1 MKRKFDS
8 PVVKAGVH
16 LLVFSFV
23 FLTVSPSVLYAEMDG
38 IPSKVEKAA
47 LQAGSEAAAV
57 AANAAE
63 ATPES
68 VGQAASKAAA
78 QVALDAG
85 LTGEQAEELSGL
97 AAIRSSGGTAAW
109 MPPAGWIII
118 SIAVLAGVTIY
129 VVQNEDTGQTA
140 THHVSP

>member
-8 PVVKAGVH
+8 PMAKAGVY

-23 FLTVSPSVLYAEMDG
+23 FLTMSPSMLYAEKDG
-38 IPSKVEKAA
+38 IPSEVEKAA

-85 LTGEQAEELSGL
+85 LTGEQAKGLSDL
-97 AAIRSSGGTAAW
+97 AAIKATGATAAYEY
-109 MPPAGWIII
+109 AWIVGLGL
-118 SIAVLAGVTIY
+118 AVLIAGVW
-129 VVQNEDTGQTA
+129 VAVDSLSDDDPA
-140 THHVSP
+140 RLAVAH